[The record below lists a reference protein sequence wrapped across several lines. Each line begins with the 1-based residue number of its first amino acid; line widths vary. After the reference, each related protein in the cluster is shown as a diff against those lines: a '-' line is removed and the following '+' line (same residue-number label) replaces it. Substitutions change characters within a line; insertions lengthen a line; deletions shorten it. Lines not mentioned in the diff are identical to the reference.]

1 MCAPGMTRPTGQEIE
16 QRVQALEY
24 GARDYRGFL
33 RYFAGGIAVAM
44 SLFQFYTAGIRPF
57 PASIQRSV
65 HLTFVLGL
73 CFLYFPAGKRSP
85 RNRLPWYD
93 AILGLVAAGSAAYTF
108 VFYEQLVR
116 RVGSPNTLDMIFAGI
131 AVLAVLEVARRVIGP
146 ALPIISVVFILYAFL
161 GPYMP
166 DLLLHRGYGFRRI
179 FDQLYMTLEGIYGI
193 PIGVSSTFV
202 FAFVL
207 YGAVLE
213 RLGAGEYFINLAFSL
228 LGHYRGGP
236 AKVAVVSSGMFGMIS
251 GSSIA
256 NVVTTGT
263 FTIPLMKRV
272 GFRPEVAGAVESS
285 ASTHGQLMPPVMGA
299 AAFIMAE
306 MLGIPY
312 LEIAKA
318 AFIPALISYIGL
330 FSVVHLEAVKT
341 GIQGIPRQEL
351 PRFWPTF
358 FGGIHH
364 LLSVAV
370 LIYFLLVELASPQ
383 RAAYYATLAALLTHL
398 VRRLWGAHRVAK
410 ESGFDPIRYG
420 RGAWVALKEATVA
433 FAAAARNIVGIAAA
447 CACAGIIIGVTTLTG
462 LGLRMTELILTL
474 AFGNFHLTLVMTM
487 LASIIL
493 GMGIPTTATYIM
505 MATLTAPAIRE
516 ANPLVP
522 ILAAHLFVFYFGI
535 VADDTPPVA
544 VAAYAAAGLAGGDPF
559 RTGLQA
565 FKFELRT
572 FLLPFM
578 FVYSPQMLLINTT
591 PLEVVWLTITAS
603 IGIYAF
609 SACIQRQFLIQTT
622 WLEGLLL
629 LASALLLIK
638 PGLYTDLGGFAAL
651 GLTWWLQHRRRG
663 RLVPSV
669 VSAPVSVPEGE

>member
-1 MCAPGMTRPTGQEIE
+1 MTQPAKPDIQE
-16 QRVQALEY
+16 RVQELEY

-33 RYFAGGIAVAM
+33 RYLAGGIAVAM
-44 SLFQFYTAGIRPF
+44 SLFQLYTAGIRPF
-57 PASIQRSV
+57 PASIQRSI
-65 HLTFVLGL
+65 HLMFILGL
-73 CFLYFPAGKRSP
+73 CFLYYPMGKRSP
-85 RNRLPWYD
+85 RRRLPWYD
-93 AILGLVAAGSAAYTF
+93 AVLGLVAASSAAYTF
-108 VFYEQLVR
+108 LYYEQLVK
-116 RVGSPNTLDMIFAGI
+116 RVGSPNTVDLIFAGL

-146 ALPIISVVFILYAFL
+146 ALPLIAIAFILYALL

-166 DLLLHRGYGFRRI
+166 DVLLHRGYGIRRI
-179 FDQLYMTLEGIYGI
+179 LDQLYMTLEGIYGI

-256 NVVTTGT
+256 NVMTTGT

-285 ASTHGQLMPPVMGA
+285 ASTHGQLMPPIMGA

-330 FSVVHLEAVKT
+330 FCVVHLEAVKT

-358 FGGIHH
+358 TGGLHH

-370 LIYFLLVELASPQ
+370 LIYYLLVELASPQ
-383 RAAYYATLAALLTHL
+383 KAAFYATGVALLIHV
-398 VRRLWGAHRVAK
+398 VRRLWEAGQAP
-410 ESGFDPIRYG
+410 EGSGRWLVRYG
-420 RGAWVALKEATVA
+420 QGAWTALQQATGA
-433 FAAAARNIVGIAAA
+433 FEAAARNIVGIAAA
-447 CACAGIIIGVTTLTG
+447 CACAGIIIGVTALTG

-487 LASIIL
+487 VASIIL
-493 GMGIPTTATYIM
+493 GMGVPTTATYIM

-516 ANPLVP
+516 INPQVP

-609 SACIQRQFLIQTT
+609 SACIQRHFILGTT

-629 LASALLLIK
+629 LAAALLLIT
-638 PGLYTDLGGFAAL
+638 PGLTTDLAGFGAF
-651 GLTWWLQHRRRG
+651 GLTYWLQQQRRR
-663 RLVPSV
+663 RLGPVA
-669 VSAPVSVPEGE
+669 VSAPASLPGGG

>member
-1 MCAPGMTRPTGQEIE
+1 MSQPAGPDIQE
-16 QRVQALEY
+16 RVQELEY
-24 GARDYRGFL
+24 GAREYRGSL
-33 RYFAGGIAVAM
+33 RYLAGGIAVAM
-44 SLFQFYTAGIRPF
+44 SLFQLYTAGIRPF
-57 PASIQRSV
+57 PASIQRSI

-73 CFLYFPAGKRSP
+73 CFLYYPLGRRSP
-85 RNRLPWYD
+85 RRRLPWYD
-93 AILGLVAAGSAAYTF
+93 AVLGLVAAGSAAYTF
-108 VFYEQLVR
+108 LYYEQLVK
-116 RVGSPNTLDMIFAGI
+116 RVGSPNTVDLIFAGL

-146 ALPIISVVFILYAFL
+146 ALPLIAIAFILYAVL

-166 DLLLHRGYGFRRI
+166 DLLLHRGYGIRRI
-179 FDQLYMTLEGIYGI
+179 LDQLYMSLEGVYGI

-272 GFRPEVAGAVESS
+272 GFSPEVAGAVESS

-330 FSVVHLEAVKT
+330 FCVVHLEAVKT
-341 GIQGIPRQEL
+341 GIHGIPRQEL

-358 FGGIHH
+358 TGGLHH

-370 LIYFLLVELASPQ
+370 LIYYLLVELASPQ
-383 RAAYYATLAALLTHL
+383 RAAFYATGVALLTHV
-398 VRRLWGAHRVAK
+398 VRRLWEAGRAPRAP
-410 ESGFDPIRYG
+410 GRFLARYG
-420 RGAWVALKEATVA
+420 QGAWTALRQATGA
-433 FAAAARNIVGIAAA
+433 FEAAARNIVGIAAA
-447 CACAGIIIGVTTLTG
+447 CACAGIIIGVTALTG

-487 LASIIL
+487 VASIIL
-493 GMGIPTTATYIM
+493 GMGVPTTATYIM

-516 ANPLVP
+516 INPLVP

-591 PLEVVWLTITAS
+591 PLEVVWLTLTAS
-603 IGIYAF
+603 LGIYAF
-609 SACIQRQFLIQTT
+609 SACIQRQFILGTT

-629 LASALLLIK
+629 LAAALLLIT
-638 PGLYTDLGGFAAL
+638 PGLTTDLVGFAVF
-651 GLTWWLQHRRRG
+651 GLTYWLQHQRRR
-663 RLVPSV
+663 RLGPV
-669 VSAPVSVPEGE
+669 PVSVPASVPGGG